1 MVVYLVSY
9 GRLVIWSVLSS
20 RIGGSTLTL
29 VSALHPGWSVGSDI
43 CENLDS
49 IFAGPVI
56 HDLAVLYLVHVDRIP
71 ADAAVGCGET
81 QEIALVSALN
91 HQAYN
96 NSVILSNDVLFR
108 RSYVRQT
115 AHNRCK
121 ESCNVLR
128 SFNGTEIASVPFSF
142 RIEEFHSPVWAMINE
157 HCSRETPD
165 KFLVGLFNLGLTL

>member
-56 HDLAVLYLVHVDRIP
+56 HDLAVLYLVHVDRVP

-81 QEIALVSALN
+81 QEVSLVGALG
-91 HQAYN
+91 HQTDYHRC
-96 NSVILSNDVLFR
+96 IFCKDVLFR
-108 RSYVRQT
+108 CSYV
-115 AHNRCK
+115 
-121 ESCNVLR
+121 
-128 SFNGTEIASVPFSF
+128 
-142 RIEEFHSPVWAMINE
+142 
-157 HCSRETPD
+157 
-165 KFLVGLFNLGLTL
+165 

>member
-49 IFAGPVI
+49 IFTSPVI

-71 ADAAVGCGET
+71 ADSAVGCGET
-81 QEIALVSALN
+81 QEIALVGALD
-91 HQAYN
+91 HQANYD
-96 NSVILSNDVLFR
+96 SVIFD
-108 RSYVRQT
+108 
-115 AHNRCK
+115 
-121 ESCNVLR
+121 NV
-128 SFNGTEIASVPFSF
+128 V
-142 RIEEFHSPVWAMINE
+142 MI
-157 HCSRETPD
+157 
-165 KFLVGLFNLGLTL
+165 